1 MTARPAT
8 SRAADLSAVGR
19 LAAGMSTDPRPAAER
34 GWSAPGLRWFLLVWL
49 VALIALAANHPG
61 QLAYDTKLGVD
72 IDPAGFYARL
82 WDLWDPLAWLGTLQN
97 QYIGY
102 AFPMALFY
110 LVSHA
115 MAVPAWLTERCWMS
129 LLVAVGFLGL
139 ARLAAALRIGSPRT
153 RLLAGL
159 AFALWP
165 TFTILVGSSSAS
177 ILPGIMVPWAVL
189 PLVRVTRGAAGDAP
203 AGSGRAPVI
212 LAAARSGLAVL
223 AMGGVNAVVTLEALI
238 APALFIVLY
247 TRGRRRVGLASAW
260 AGAVV
265 LATSWWAGPLLLQG
279 RYSFSFLP
287 YIEQAA
293 TTTRTMS
300 ATATLLGTGDWTAYF
315 NPGTPWVTAGWTMIS
330 APAAI
335 LASAAVA
342 AAGLAGLARRD
353 LPHAAW
359 LRLAAGIA
367 AAGALAGYWGP
378 LGGPFHGTVDSLLNG
393 VLAPLRNVYK
403 FESVLALVLAL
414 GLAHGLT
421 GLAAPARRLAGWL
434 ERRSRRQPARLP
446 RRGLAGGAPGAP
458 PSRRPAAARLVA
470 GAAAAVVLAG
480 LALPYLT
487 DQVLNPGA
495 FSRVPRYWYQAA
507 GFLAA
512 HSPREPAFVVPGDAH
527 GEYLWG
533 SPLDDPLEPLAS
545 SPWVERGLVPYG
557 GAGSQD
563 FVNTVE
569 SAVESGQQV
578 PGLAAYLARAG
589 VRYLVV
595 RNDLSPALAGYTAP
609 QVVHATL
616 AQSGFRRVAAFGP
629 RIPVTPPGAAAAVS
643 AAVLARL
650 PGAAAAYPAVEVY
663 AAAGRPAPGPAQVQP
678 ASQAVLVDGGPD
690 ALLQLAGQGVLG
702 GRPAVVAGTGGPPLT
717 RPARWAVTDGA
728 RRADN
733 EFGLISGN
741 VSETYT
747 ATQANPPD
755 EQLGDQGGPP
765 RQLRPV
771 PARLQTVA
779 VLSGAAAVT
788 ASSVGSWVTEA
799 PQYDPVNAFDQNQST
814 AWTVGVPRAAGQWL
828 QVTFGRRRVLAASA
842 GIRLLTDLADRPVAT
857 RVTVSTAAGHAS
869 TVLRRTRAIQ
879 RLRLP
884 PGATRWLRV
893 TITRTT
899 RPTFRGV
906 SAGLGA
912 GISDVLIPGVRVQRL
927 LRPAQDP
934 AGRRAPVQAFSFTQQ
949 LPSPAL
955 LGSAAAYPP
964 LARTFTTTTPAPLR
978 MTATAMALPG
988 RALTALLRRLTP
1000 AAPGQLQVTATSTL
1014 GSLPTLAPAHLLS
1027 TPPSASSAAPSAPHV
1042 SAASGSAAQVTVAPG
1057 PWIAASAHPVLR
1069 LSWTGDRRIADLT
1082 LAPDAGVGAF
1092 PQRVRISSPAGV
1104 REAAVGFGGLVT
1116 LSPPLVTDQLTISFP
1131 ASEPA
1136 SAAAAAQRGRLP
1148 IALGRL
1154 TIPGLAGLRPAV
1166 PDPAAS
1172 FGLPCGQGPA
1182 LTIGGRSYAT
1192 AVTGQIAALTNFRP
1206 VQVQLCPPHPAPAH
1220 ASDTRPAT
1228 TPEPAA
1234 GSGSAAASGP
1244 AVGSGPAAA
1253 GRRSTTALSL
1263 PPGQHELTA
1272 AEPAPFALTSLAL
1285 TSGPSAGSS
1294 KPRDEASTSRGP
1306 APRPSSNDM
1315 TVRTLSLQQQQPNG
1329 HVVFE
1334 GPMAAAPTRSCK
1346 YGPGTGCRPAQA
1358 GAAGRAMRVI
1368 TWQADRRSLRVAAGP
1383 ESYLEIHQNANPGW
1397 VATLNGRR
1405 LAPATLD
1412 GWQQGYVLP
1421 AGRGGIVT
1429 LAYAPDGFYHLLLAI
1444 AALGVLL
1451 LLAAA
1456 LPRRWWR
1463 RPGPPAA
1470 VRAAGAPP
1478 APGPAPGSPALLPG
1492 AGTWACVA
1500 ALAALVFVA
1509 GGPAAG
1515 VVPVLAAVAWWRPR
1529 WLPVVAAAAIVAA
1542 GVITATAANPAALGS
1557 GAFSAAAQA
1566 CALIALAAALMPSL
1580 ARRPDVRH
1588 PAGNPRDRR

>member
-1 MTARPAT
+1 VTARPAT
-8 SRAADLSAVGR
+8 RQAADPPAADPAAPEP
-19 LAAGMSTDPRPAAER
+19 AAGHGPAPDPER

-72 IDPAGFYARL
+72 IDPAGFYTRL

-110 LVSHA
+110 LVCHA
-115 MAVPAWLTERCWMS
+115 IAVPAWLTERCWMS

-177 ILPGIMVPWAVL
+177 ILPGIMVPWAVV
-189 PLVRVTRGAAGDAP
+189 PLVRVARAAP
-203 AGSGRAPVI
+203 AGASGAGGRSPVI

-247 TRGRRRVGLASAW
+247 ARGRRRIALASAW
-260 AGAVV
+260 AGAVL

-300 ATATLLGTGDWTAYF
+300 ATAALLGTGDWTAYF

-335 LASAAVA
+335 LASAAAA

-367 AAGALAGYWGP
+367 AAAALVGYWGP
-378 LGGPFHGTVDSLLNG
+378 LGGPLHGTVDSLLNG

-414 GLAHGLT
+414 GVAHGLT
-421 GLAAPARRLAGWL
+421 GLAAPARR
-434 ERRSRRQPARLP
+434 PA
-446 RRGLAGGAPGAP
+446 
-458 PSRRPAAARLVA
+458 PSRLVA
-470 GAAAAVVLAG
+470 AAAAAVVLAG

-495 FSRVPRYWYQAA
+495 FSQVPRYWYQAA

-512 HSPREPAFVVPGDAH
+512 HSPREPAFVVPGAAH

-545 SPWVERGLVPYG
+545 TPWVERGLVPYG

-589 VRYLVV
+589 VRYVVV

-609 QVVHATL
+609 QAVHATL

-629 RIPVTPPGAAAAVS
+629 RIPVTPAGAAAAVS

-650 PGAAAAYPAVEVY
+650 SGAAAAYPAVEVY
-663 AAAGRPAPGPAQVQP
+663 AAGGRPAPGPAQVQP

-717 RPARWAVTDGA
+717 TPAQWAVTDGA

-733 EFGLISGN
+733 VFGLISGN

-747 ATQANPPD
+747 ATQVNPPD

-799 PQYDPVNAFDQNQST
+799 PQYDPVNAFDGNRST

-828 QVTFGRRRVLAASA
+828 QVAFGRRRVLAASA
-842 GIRLLTDLADRPVAT
+842 GIRLLTDLAARPVAT
-857 RVTVSTAAGHAS
+857 RVTVSTAAGRAS
-869 TVLRRTRAIQ
+869 TVLRRSSAVQ
-879 RLRLP
+879 RLRVP
-884 PGATRWLRV
+884 AGVTRWLRV

-899 RPTFRGV
+899 RSTVQAV
-906 SAGLGA
+906 SAGPGA

-934 AGRRAPVQAFSFTQQ
+934 AGRRAPVQAFSFAQQ

-964 LARTFTTTTPAPLR
+964 LARTFATTAAAPLR

-988 RALTALLRRLTP
+988 RALTTLLRRLTP
-1000 AAPGQLQVTATSTL
+1000 AGPGQLQVTATSTL
-1014 GSLPTLAPAHLLS
+1014 GSLPALAPAQLLS
-1027 TPPSASSAAPSAPHV
+1027 APPPASTGSGQAAPAAPAAPGR
-1042 SAASGSAAQVTVAPG
+1042 AASGSTASGSPESGSPAPGSTAPG

-1069 LSWTGDRRIADLT
+1069 LSWTGHRRIADLT

-1104 REAAVGFGGLVT
+1104 RDTAVGFGGLVT
-1116 LSPPLVTDQLTISFP
+1116 LSPPLVTDQLSISFP

-1154 TIPGLAGLRPAV
+1154 TIPGLAGLRPAL

-1172 FGLPCGQGPA
+1172 FSLPCGQGPA
-1182 LTIGGRSYAT
+1182 LTIDGRSYPT
-1192 AVTGQIAALTNFRP
+1192 AVTATVSALTSFRP
-1206 VQVQLCPPHPAPAH
+1206 VQVRLCPP
-1220 ASDTRPAT
+1220 
-1228 TPEPAA
+1228 
-1234 GSGSAAASGP
+1234 GSAL
-1244 AVGSGPAAA
+1244 
-1253 GRRSTTALSL
+1253 TL
-1263 PPGQHELTA
+1263 PPGRHELTA
-1272 AEPAPFALTSLAL
+1272 APPAPFALTSLTL
-1285 TSGPSAGSS
+1285 T
-1294 KPRDEASTSRGP
+1294 STSRAAP
-1306 APRPSSNDM
+1306 APSSASGM
-1315 TVRTLSLQQQQPNG
+1315 ITTASLANAG
-1329 HVVFE
+1329 
-1334 GPMAAAPTRSCK
+1334 GKRSRSCS
-1346 YGPGTGCRPAQA
+1346 GRAGSGCTSARAAGTG
-1358 GAAGRAMRVI
+1358 RALHVI
-1368 TWQADRRSLRVAAGP
+1368 SWQPDSRSLRVAAGP

-1421 AGRGGIVT
+1421 AGRGGVVT
-1429 LAYAPDGFYHLLLAI
+1429 LTYAPDGSYHVLLAA

-1451 LLAAA
+1451 LLACA

-1463 RPGPPAA
+1463 RPGRPAR
-1470 VRAAGAPP
+1470 VRAPAGPSAPGGPSVPGTLSASVSLSVPASPSAPASPSVPGRP
-1478 APGPAPGSPALLPG
+1478 APRPG
-1492 AGTWACVA
+1492 AGAWVCVA
-1500 ALAALVFVA
+1500 ALAALLFVA
-1509 GGPAAG
+1509 GGPVAI

-1529 WLPVVAAAAIVAA
+1529 WLPAVAAAAIIAA
-1542 GVITATAANPAALGS
+1542 GVITATAASPAALGS

-1566 CALIALAAALMPSL
+1566 CALTALAAALMPAPRAGRAPAAAFSPA
-1580 ARRPDVRH
+1580 ARPATTRPQPTATPADAARPAVRH
-1588 PAGNPRDRR
+1588 PAGKLRDRRRSGTKQS